1 MTRGRRLVRGAVVA
15 LAIVS
20 TGGLA
25 GAVLATLVMTRQGSP
40 ERLRSRAGSLV
51 RVQTRPLPRAGPSRF
66 DTLELR
72 SSTGLDVHGLV
83 RVPDAGRPPY
93 AGAVVVGGMKRG
105 SRIVTVS
112 GLDAIARSA
121 VIVSPDYPIQLRRD
135 SWRGVAALRTLARV
149 RPAAFDAVCDVLL
162 LTDYLSRRP
171 DVDPRRIFLIGGSL
185 GAVVA
190 VVAGGIDARPAAV
203 VLLYGG
209 GNLGPLIAHTLEH
222 PAQRVHVPHWATPVV
237 GRALAWWLTPL
248 TPERFA
254 PAIAPRTL
262 IMVNGAGDS
271 LVPRRYVMALYDA
284 AREPKELVWVEGEH
298 LQPSE
303 TALLERLS
311 GVVTARLVAH
321 GLLR

>member
-1 MTRGRRLVRGAVVA
+1 MTRRRRLVRGAVVA
-15 LAIVS
+15 LAIVT
-20 TGGLA
+20 TGGVA

-40 ERLRSRAGSLV
+40 ERLRLRAGSLV
-51 RVQTRPLPRAGPSRF
+51 RVQTRPLPRAGPSRL

-83 RVPDAGRPPY
+83 RVPEAGRPPY

-105 SRIVTVS
+105 SRIVTVG

-209 GNLGPLIAHTLEH
+209 GRLGPLIAYTLEH
-222 PAQRVHVPHWATPVV
+222 PAQRVHVPRWATPVA

>member
-1 MTRGRRLVRGAVVA
+1 MTRRRRLVRVTAVA
-15 LAIVS
+15 LAIVT
-20 TGGLA
+20 TGGFV

-40 ERLRSRAGSLV
+40 ERLRARTGRLV
-51 RVQTRPLPRAGPSRF
+51 RVQTRPLQHAGPSRL
-66 DTLELR
+66 DSLELH

-83 RVPDAGRPPY
+83 RVPETGRPPY

-105 SRIVTVS
+105 SRIVTVA
-112 GLDAIARSA
+112 GLDAIARNA
-121 VIVSPDYPIQLRRD
+121 VIVSLDYPIQLRRD
-135 SWRGVAALRTLARV
+135 SWRGVAALGTLARV

-222 PAQRVHVPHWATPVV
+222 PAQSVHIPHWATPVV

-271 LVPRRYVMALYDA
+271 LVPRRYVMTLYNA

-298 LQPSE
+298 VQPSE

>member
-1 MTRGRRLVRGAVVA
+1 PRESRVTRGRRLVRGAVVA

-83 RVPDAGRPPY
+83 RVPDACRPPY
-93 AGAVVVGGMKRG
+93 AGAVVVGGIKRG

-121 VIVSPDYPIQLRRD
+121 V
-135 SWRGVAALRTLARV
+135 
-149 RPAAFDAVCDVLL
+149 
-162 LTDYLSRRP
+162 
-171 DVDPRRIFLIGGSL
+171 
-185 GAVVA
+185 
-190 VVAGGIDARPAAV
+190 
-203 VLLYGG
+203 
-209 GNLGPLIAHTLEH
+209 
-222 PAQRVHVPHWATPVV
+222 HVPHWAAPVV

>member
-1 MTRGRRLVRGAVVA
+1 MTRRWRLARGAAVV
-15 LAIVS
+15 LAIVT
-20 TGGLA
+20 TGGVA

-51 RVQTRPLPRAGPSRF
+51 GVQTRPLQHAGPSRL

-72 SSTGLDVHGLV
+72 SSTGLDVRGLV
-83 RVPDAGRPPY
+83 RVPEAGQPPY

-121 VIVSPDYPIQLRRD
+121 VIVSLDYPIQLRRD
-135 SWRGVAALRTLARV
+135 SWRGVAALGTLARV
-149 RPAAFDAVCDVLL
+149 RAAAFDAVCDVLL

-222 PAQRVHVPHWATPVV
+222 PAQRVHVPHWATPVA

-262 IMVNGAGDS
+262 IMVNGNGDS

-298 LQPSE
+298 VQPSE